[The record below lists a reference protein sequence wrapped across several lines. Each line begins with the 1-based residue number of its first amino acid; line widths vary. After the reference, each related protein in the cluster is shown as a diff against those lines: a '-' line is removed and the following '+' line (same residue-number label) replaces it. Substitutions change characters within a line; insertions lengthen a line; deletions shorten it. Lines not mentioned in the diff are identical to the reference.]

1 MNAITVLSA
10 LLVIQTATLLADGQ
24 DQSATKDLPNFA
36 CVSPVLCRGGQ
47 PTEAG
52 IIELVKRGV
61 KTIVNLR
68 GEDANAKKEERL
80 VKKAGMKYVGI
91 PMADWGKPRIA
102 DLDEVLRLIAQSEGQ
117 PIFVH
122 CRRGADRTGT
132 VIAAYR
138 ITHDGWTAKKA
149 LNEADD
155 YRMGWWQ
162 FPKKKFIKRFY
173 QARVSSNPLGSREN
187 DQK

>member
-1 MNAITVLSA
+1 MNAITVLST
-10 LLVIQTATLLADGQ
+10 LLVIQIAALLADGQ
-24 DQSATKDLPNFA
+24 DHGGTKDLPNFGS
-36 CVSPVLCRGGQ
+36 VSPVLYRGGQ

-52 IIELVKRGV
+52 IIELARRGV
-61 KTIVNLR
+61 KTVVNLR
-68 GEDANAKKEERL
+68 GEDSNARKEKLR
-80 VKKAGMKYVGI
+80 VQKAGMNYVGI

-102 DLDEVLRLIAQSEGQ
+102 DLDEVLRLIEQNEGQ

-122 CRRGADRTGT
+122 CRRGADRTGA

-149 LNEADD
+149 LNEAEE

-162 FPKKKFIKRFY
+162 FPKKKFIKHFY
-173 QARVSSNPLGSREN
+173 KSRLSS
-187 DQK
+187 KT